1 MKKQKILT
9 RILLPTVIILLL
21 VPPLSCLIFQYF
33 IAQFAHRAAESEI
46 KKIQQDMLLLIDES
60 FSNDS
65 EDGVRT
71 FLRNASS
78 MIETKGANLELLI
91 FESHMNVIYPR
102 DEEAR
107 SKVSELA
114 ESCSQYLTGASES
127 NLNMNEIQLKTRNGD
142 KYLADIYEIPKN
154 LPQIKYIV
162 VSCSVSRITKW
173 VDSARTLL
181 FIISSVLII
190 LDIIIIVI
198 ITRSITQPLYRLCEG
213 AERFGAGGF
222 NEIETS
228 FSLYELEKLRLTMNK
243 MARKMMRSYEVQH
256 DFFQNISHELRNP
269 LMSISGYAQGIERG
283 IFLKQEEAAH
293 TILEESTRLTELV
306 NSLLTLS
313 RIESDQDSY
322 HCNIVR
328 IDEPIEECLDR
339 VNGLAI
345 KKGVDLSLH
354 PFDENFSVYGDE
366 ELICKVLENF
376 LTNAI
381 RYAKTLVIVTV
392 TSDDNKVLVS
402 VSDDGDGISEK
413 DLPHIFERCYKGKN
427 GNFGIGLAIAYSAAQ
442 NMKGELR
449 AVNQENGGAV
459 FTLILNK
466 A

>member
-1 MKKQKILT
+1 M
-9 RILLPTVIILLL
+9 
-21 VPPLSCLIFQYF
+21 
-33 IAQFAHRAAESEI
+33 
-46 KKIQQDMLLLIDES
+46 
-60 FSNDS
+60 
-65 EDGVRT
+65 
-71 FLRNASS
+71 
-78 MIETKGANLELLI
+78 
-91 FESHMNVIYPR
+91 
-102 DEEAR
+102 
-107 SKVSELA
+107 
-114 ESCSQYLTGASES
+114 
-127 NLNMNEIQLKTRNGD
+127 
-142 KYLADIYEIPKN
+142 
-154 LPQIKYIV
+154 
-162 VSCSVSRITKW
+162 
-173 VDSARTLL
+173 DSARTLL

-198 ITRSITQPLYRLCEG
+198 ITRSITQPLYRLCEE

-339 VNGLAI
+339 VNGLVI